1 MTALRAAAPDVRG
14 VRRLDSADL
23 TSLRAIV
30 DAEPFANAVLAARL
44 DAVSTLDPRRVGG
57 EVLGLGATGAVTAAC
72 YSGGSLLPVGGDPP
86 AWTEFGDYL
95 GTRRRMCSA
104 IVGPAEMVAVLW
116 SALSRHWAP
125 PRAVRASQPLLVL
138 DRSAPIAPDPHVRP
152 AGTAD
157 LDRYLPAAAA
167 MFREELGVAPLTGAS
182 RVAYRSRLAELI
194 AAGRA
199 FVRVDESGEVVFKA
213 ELATVS
219 RHTTQVQGVWVR
231 PDCRGRGIATAA
243 MATVIEHALCIA
255 PSVSLY
261 VNDFNLPG
269 RRLYER
275 LGMRQV
281 GTLSTVLF

>member
-23 TSLRAIV
+23 TSLRAMV
-30 DAEPFANAVLAARL
+30 DADPFSNAVLADRL
-44 DAVSTLDPRRVGG
+44 EAVSTLDPRRVGG

-95 GTRRRMCSA
+95 GSRRRMCSA

-125 PRAVRASQPLLVL
+125 PRAVRACQPLLVL
-138 DRSAPIAPDPHVRP
+138 DRSAPTAPDPHVRP

-167 MFREELGVAPLTGAS
+167 MFR
-182 RVAYRSRLAELI
+182 
-194 AAGRA
+194 
-199 FVRVDESGEVVFKA
+199 
-213 ELATVS
+213 
-219 RHTTQVQGVWVR
+219 
-231 PDCRGRGIATAA
+231 
-243 MATVIEHALCIA
+243 
-255 PSVSLY
+255 
-261 VNDFNLPG
+261 
-269 RRLYER
+269 
-275 LGMRQV
+275 
-281 GTLSTVLF
+281 

>member
-1 MTALRAAAPDVRG
+1 VTALRAAAPDVRG
-14 VRRLDSADL
+14 VRRLDAADL
-23 TSLRAIV
+23 SSLRAMV
-30 DAEPFANAVLAARL
+30 DADPFANAVLAARL
-44 DAVSTLDPRRVGG
+44 DTVSTLDPRRFGG
-57 EVLGLGATGAVTAAC
+57 EVLGIGGTGAITAAC
-72 YSGGSLLPVGGDPP
+72 YSGGNLLPVGGDPP
-86 AWTEFGDYL
+86 AWTEFGEYL
-95 GTRRRMCSA
+95 GRGRRTCSA

-116 SALSRHWAP
+116 SGLSRHWAP

-138 DRSAPIAPDPHVRP
+138 DRSARAAPDPHVRP
-152 AGTAD
+152 ASIAD

-167 MFREELGVAPLTGAS
+167 MFGEELGIAPLIGAS
-182 RVAYRSRLAELI
+182 RAAYRSRLAELI

-199 FVRVDESGEVVFKA
+199 FVRVDEHGDVVFKA

-231 PDCRGRGIATAA
+231 PDCRGRGVATAA
-243 MATVIEHALCIA
+243 MAAVIEHALCIA

-269 RRLYER
+269 RRLYAR